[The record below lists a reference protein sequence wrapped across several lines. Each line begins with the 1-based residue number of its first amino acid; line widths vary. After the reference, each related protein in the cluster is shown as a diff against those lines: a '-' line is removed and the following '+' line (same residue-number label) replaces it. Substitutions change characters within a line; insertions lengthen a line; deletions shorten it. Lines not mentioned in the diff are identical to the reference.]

1 MKKREEIGQSI
12 VPAQQSKRQNEQ
24 HTPRARDRL
33 HGVSIVAHG
42 ARCDRAVWPSAVQAP
57 AFFGDFFCIRLT
69 PTKVKKKQ
77 KKLQHIVVIRIESSQ
92 AQVSIRRTAARKRR

>member
-33 HGVSIVAHG
+33 RGVSIVAHG

-69 PTKVKKKQ
+69 PTKVFF
-77 KKLQHIVVIRIESSQ
+77 
-92 AQVSIRRTAARKRR
+92 